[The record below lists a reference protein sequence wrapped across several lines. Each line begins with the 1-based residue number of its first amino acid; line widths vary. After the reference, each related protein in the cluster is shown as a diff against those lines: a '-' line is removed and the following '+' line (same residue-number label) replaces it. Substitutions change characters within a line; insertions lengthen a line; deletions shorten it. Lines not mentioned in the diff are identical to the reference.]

1 MKNRKVVTV
10 SSLGFPQLSYP
21 VKHGRDAVKA
31 VMEHLAFQ
39 LSFVLPNH
47 PDLIIFPEACD
58 RYSTH
63 TMAER
68 KSYYEYRGDQIRE
81 YLAAVARDNRCYIA
95 YSAARLQADGS
106 YRNTTELLDREGN
119 TAGSYN
125 KNHCVVTEISD
136 GGILCGKSAPVIE
149 TDFGRVGMV
158 ICFDLNFDELRR
170 KYFAQQPDLLLFSSM
185 YHGGLMQNYWAYR
198 TGAHFIGA
206 FSGEASVVNPLG
218 RTLETGTPERPDVVR
233 TVNPDCLQV
242 HWDYNREPL
251 ARARAKYGDEVSH
264 TEVDRLGVVLL
275 SSRRPG
281 KSAREIAAEFHIAP
295 WEAYYRETVDA
306 RRRAESEARP

>member
-68 KSYYEYRGDQIRE
+68 KSYYEYRGDQILD
-81 YLAAVARDNRCYIA
+81 YLAAVARENRCYIA

-185 YHGGLMQNYWAYR
+185 YHGGLMQNYWAYSV
-198 TGAHFIGA
+198 GSYLVSAV
-206 FSGEASVVNPLG
+206 SGEECAVINPAGEKVSHSTNYSPYLTASINLDFQQVHLDFNWDKLKAAKARYGNGVTIFDPG
-218 RTLETGTPERPDVVR
+218 RT
-233 TVNPDCLQV
+233 
-242 HWDYNREPL
+242 
-251 ARARAKYGDEVSH
+251 
-264 TEVDRLGVVLL
+264 GVVLL
-275 SSRRPG
+275 SSNLPALSSLEICREFEIELWRDYYNR
-281 KSAREIAAEFHIAP
+281 SMAARHANIEP
-295 WEAYYRETVDA
+295 
-306 RRRAESEARP
+306 

>member
-68 KSYYEYRGDQIRE
+68 KSYYEYRGDQIRD
-81 YLAAVARDNRCYIA
+81 YLAAVARENRCYIA

-136 GGILCGKSAPVIE
+136 GGILCG
-149 TDFGRVGMV
+149 
-158 ICFDLNFDELRR
+158 
-170 KYFAQQPDLLLFSSM
+170 
-185 YHGGLMQNYWAYR
+185 
-198 TGAHFIGA
+198 TGY
-206 FSGEASVVNPLG
+206 L
-218 RTLETGTPERPDVVR
+218 
-233 TVNPDCLQV
+233 
-242 HWDYNREPL
+242 
-251 ARARAKYGDEVSH
+251 
-264 TEVDRLGVVLL
+264 
-275 SSRRPG
+275 
-281 KSAREIAAEFHIAP
+281 
-295 WEAYYRETVDA
+295 
-306 RRRAESEARP
+306 